1 MVSRKFVEAVKL
13 DSRKQYEI
21 AHLAGVHPVV
31 LSQMINGYL
40 RPKPGDLRVIRI
52 GRVVGVSSDECF
64 DTGAALAAAAGGA

>member
-52 GRVVGVSSDECF
+52 GKVIGVSGDECF
-64 DTGAALAAAAGGA
+64 DRNEAITKAVAS